1 MSRSKSWI
9 EPAGAR
15 RSSPEIAAIS
25 SCWPLPETPAMPT
38 TSPARTSNEMSSSAV
53 PNGSSLAS
61 ERPRTAST
69 TAPGVASRCCS
80 CGGSAPIIRRERLA
94 LVSFDGSTSP
104 VTLPPRST
112 VQWWQSARIS
122 SSLCEM

>member
-1 MSRSKSWI
+1 M
-9 EPAGAR
+9 PAGAR

-38 TSPARTSNEMSSSAV
+38 TSPARTSNETASSAV

-61 ERPRTAST
+61 VRPRTESDDA
-69 TAPGVASRCCS
+69 AEVRLAMLQLRRLGADHQARQAGVASRC
-80 CGGSAPIIRRERLA
+80 
-94 LVSFDGSTSP
+94 VGSTSP